1 MAEKVVVVSEE
12 TPKAIGPY
20 SLAIKASGFI
30 FISGQLGIDAVNG
43 ELVSGGIEME
53 TRKALENMRAA
64 LQAAGS
70 DLNNVVKT
78 TVFLKD
84 INDFAKMNV
93 VYADFFTSKPPAR
106 SAFQVAALP
115 KGASVEIEAIALESQ
130 E

>member
-1 MAEKVVVVSEE
+1 MAKKVVVKSDQA
-12 TPKAIGPY
+12 PKAIGPY

-30 FISGQLGIDAVNG
+30 FISGQLGIDPEKG
-43 ELVSGGIEME
+43 DLVTGGIEME

-70 DLNNVVKT
+70 DLVHVVKT

-84 INDFAKMNV
+84 INDFGKMNGI
-93 VYADFFTSKPPAR
+93 YAEFFAAEPPAR
-106 SAFQVAALP
+106 SAFQVGALP
-115 KGASVEIEAIALESQ
+115 KGASVEIEAIALVDQ